1 MKDTCSFDL
10 IYTSADGD
18 QAGSSGWSHLDAGS
32 GGQLALSPVG
42 ECGDRAS

>member
-1 MKDTCSFDL
+1 MEDACPFLLT
-10 IYTSADGD
+10 YTSAGGD

-32 GGQLALSPVG
+32 GGQLASSFVG

>member
-1 MKDTCSFDL
+1 MKGTFSFPL

-18 QAGSSGWSHLDAGS
+18 QAGSSGWCHLDVGS
-32 GGQLALSPVG
+32 GGQLASSPVG